1 MRIFRTQDAEHFN
14 LQSLPP
20 FRYSM
25 KTTTAHPAARR
36 SGTTKDQTM
45 LAILGVITILCLL
58 AAVMSKRLSPLVALI
73 ALPIIAALIGGFG
86 LQTSGFIITGIKN
99 VAPVVGMFVFAILF
113 FGVMTDAGML
123 DPIIDRILRTVGTR
137 PTRIVVGTALLAL
150 LVHLDGSGAVTFLVT
165 IPAML
170 PLYTRLGIDRR
181 ILACVAAMAAGV
193 NFLPWTGPVL
203 RSSAA
208 LHVPVSELFQP
219 LIPVQIVGL
228 AFVFFCAWMLGR
240 REEKRLGLGRFQT
253 TAEHIDVVPQR
264 VLTEQEAVLRRPRLF
279 WLNLLLT
286 IAVMGIMI
294 SGWVDPVVM
303 FMVGTVLALCIN
315 YPNVDA
321 QRARIDA
328 HAKTALTMASILL
341 AAGVFTGIMQGTGM
355 LKAMAEVAVAQIPAG
370 HGKLIP
376 MVVGFVS
383 MPLSLLFD
391 PDSFYFG
398 VMPVIA
404 EVGRSL
410 GVDPLQVA
418 QASLLGVHTTGFPV
432 SPLTPATFLLV
443 GLCKVEL
450 ADHQRFTIPFLFAA
464 SVLMTLTAL
473 LLGVF

>member
-1 MRIFRTQDAEHFN
+1 
-14 LQSLPP
+14 
-20 FRYSM
+20 
-25 KTTTAHPAARR
+25 
-36 SGTTKDQTM
+36 M
-45 LAILGVITILCLL
+45 LATIGVITILCLL
-58 AAVMSKRLSPLVALI
+58 VAVMSKRLSPLVALI
-73 ALPIIAALIGGFG
+73 VLPIAAALLAGFG
-86 LQTSGFIITGIKN
+86 LQTSAFIIAGIKN

-123 DPIIDRILRTVGTR
+123 DPIIDRILKTVGTR
-137 PTRIVVGTALLAL
+137 PTRIVFGTALLAL

-170 PLYTRLGIDRR
+170 PLYTRLGMDKR

-208 LHVPVSELFQP
+208 LHVSVTELFQP
-219 LIPVQIVGL
+219 LILVQLVGL
-228 AFVFFCAWMLGR
+228 LFVFATAWGLGL
-240 REEKRLGLGRFQT
+240 REERRLGLGAGSAASET
-253 TAEHIDVVPQR
+253 MPQR
-264 VLTEQEAVLRRPRLF
+264 VLSPEEEKLRRPRLF
-279 WLNLLLT
+279 VVNLLLT
-286 IAVMGIMI
+286 VLVMAVMIA
-294 SGWVDPVVM
+294 GWVDPVVM
-303 FMVGTVLALCIN
+303 FMLGTVVALCIN

-321 QRARIDA
+321 QRMRIDA

-341 AAGVFTGIMQGTGM
+341 AAGVFTGIMQGSGM
-355 LKAMAEVAVAQIPAG
+355 LKAMAEVAVAGIPAG

-376 MVVGFVS
+376 AVVGFLS
-383 MPLSLLFD
+383 MPLSMLFD
-391 PDSFYFG
+391 PDSYYFG

-443 GLCKVEL
+443 GLCKIEL